1 MGAGRGAGRGEG
13 RGDGC
18 GEGRGDGRG
27 EGRGEWRGEGEQEGA
42 EERER
47 ECVCGQAREWFK
59 GNERALVHCSVAW
72 PFLITP
78 YTPTRPLLSLS
89 RLSLARFLSVPLRFP
104 LRFPLFQRPSPR
116 LSSRLSQRPSLSSPL
131 AVLQPTAPSPCAIA
145 PSPCARAPSP
155 CAIAPSL
162 SLTCSVGDLESLV
175 ERRWA
180 EPVEDLVDDRDEGVA
195 REGGEVREEAEEDE
209 GAVSDG
215 DDERRPRR
223 RKRLHREAAGG
234 GGGRERGPRTRRR
247 DLERST
253 EISRR
258 STEI

>member
-1 MGAGRGAGRGEG
+1 M
-13 RGDGC
+13 
-18 GEGRGDGRG
+18 
-27 EGRGEWRGEGEQEGA
+27 
-42 EERER
+42 
-47 ECVCGQAREWFK
+47 
-59 GNERALVHCSVAW
+59 S
-72 PFLITP
+72 
-78 YTPTRPLLSLS
+78 S
-89 RLSLARFLSVPLRFP
+89 RSLSLACSLSLA
-104 LRFPLFQRPSPR
+104 LSPSVAV
-116 LSSRLSQRPSLSSPL
+116 SPSLACSL
-131 AVLQPTAPSPCAIA
+131 
-145 PSPCARAPSP
+145 
-155 CAIAPSL
+155 APSL
-162 SLTCSVGDLESLV
+162 AIPPCGTARSRPLHPRPVLQRPLHPLPVLQRPLAFALTCSVGDLESLV